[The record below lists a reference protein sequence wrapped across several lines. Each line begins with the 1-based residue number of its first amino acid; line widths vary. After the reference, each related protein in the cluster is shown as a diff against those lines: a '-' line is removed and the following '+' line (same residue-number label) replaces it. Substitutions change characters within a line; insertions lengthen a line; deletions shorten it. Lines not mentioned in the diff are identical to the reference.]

1 MKKHSTVKLK
11 KKKQNTE
18 HTLRVINAVKY
29 AALLTLRNQ
38 GWNKVRLT
46 RFSEQFNEILSD
58 VSNGRISLSDVADT
72 IYDETGLSLM
82 DMRVE

>member
-1 MKKHSTVKLK
+1 MPKKSSVVLK

-29 AALLTLRNQ
+29 AALMTLRNQ

-46 RFSEQFNEILSD
+46 RFSNQFNDILSD
-58 VSNGRISLSDVADT
+58 VSNGRLSLSDIADT
-72 IYDETGLSLM
+72 IYDETGLSLK